1 MLSGY
6 NELGYQAYN
15 VSARDFPA
23 GLTGIREL
31 EKIANFP
38 FISANIVDSTSR
50 QPLFKPYLITNV
62 PGKKFGIIGV
72 TTMPKAPVRGVMFTD
87 MLAALHK
94 YLPEIRDRAD
104 YIILL
109 AYLERD
115 DETRL
120 GGEEPDIDFILQS
133 GTYRY
138 SRNLENKKGMLI
150 ARCGN
155 LGKYVG
161 LIRFNLQQEDQ
172 PLQDISNLI
181 VQKNYAEKR
190 LKSFEKNAGNKSLE
204 EYYANE
210 PYLLQTIASLRTQT
224 EIVQAEIQKVVNP
237 VTYELIELD
246 DSIPDHPK
254 FRARLNELGKRINQI
269 QSR

>member
-1 MLSGY
+1 MLRSY

-23 GLTGIREL
+23 GLTGIRDL
-31 EKIANFP
+31 EKVANFP
-38 FISANIVDSTSR
+38 FVSANIVDSTSR
-50 QPLFKPYLITNV
+50 KPLFKPYIITNIS
-62 PGKKFGIIGV
+62 GKKFGIIGV

-87 MLAALHK
+87 MPAALHK
-94 YLPEIRDRAD
+94 YLPEIRKRAD

-109 AYLERD
+109 AYLEHD
-115 DETRL
+115 EETRL

-138 SRNLENKKGMLI
+138 SHSLENKNGVLV

-161 LIRFNLQQEDQ
+161 LIRFNLQQKNQ

-190 LKSFEKNAGNKSLE
+190 LQSFEKNAGDKSLE
-204 EYYANE
+204 EYYAND

-254 FRARLNELGKRINQI
+254 FRARLNELDVNIKSIR
-269 QSR
+269 